1 VTAINSEGTI
11 VGLWIDK
18 NNVFHGFLPSRGGAL
33 TSFDAPNAGTGP
45 NQGTFPST
53 GPTLSPLGVSIG
65 QYLDG
70 KGVVHA
76 YVRQRT
82 GTITQFDPPGSVTT
96 YAEGINPQGAVVG
109 TYGDSNGIFHG
120 FLRTPSGEITSI
132 DVPGFLN
139 NSNAKDITLFAV
151 IVGLW
156 NDSNNVYHGFLR
168 YPNGALLKFD
178 VPGAGSVPG
187 LAQGTAPLVINF
199 WGEIT
204 GFIIDSNNVCHGF
217 VRLP

>member
-82 GTITQFDPPGSVTT
+82 GTITQFDPPGSVTLSQ
-96 YAEGINPQGAVVG
+96 P
-109 TYGDSNGIFHG
+109 
-120 FLRTPSGEITSI
+120 TPKASTRRERLSE
-132 DVPGFLN
+132 PM
-139 NSNAKDITLFAV
+139 
-151 IVGLW
+151 
-156 NDSNNVYHGFLR
+156 
-168 YPNGALLKFD
+168 
-178 VPGAGSVPG
+178 
-187 LAQGTAPLVINF
+187 GTATVSFMAFFAPRVARSPALTCLAFSIIATPRTLPSLRLSSGF
-199 WGEIT
+199 GTTRIT
-204 GFIIDSNNVCHGF
+204 FITASFDIRTARS
-217 VRLP
+217 